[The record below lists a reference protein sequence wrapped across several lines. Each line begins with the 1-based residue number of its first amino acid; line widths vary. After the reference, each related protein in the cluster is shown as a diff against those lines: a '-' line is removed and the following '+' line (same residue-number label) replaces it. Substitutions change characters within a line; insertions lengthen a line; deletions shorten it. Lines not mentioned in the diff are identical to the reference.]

1 EDEDL
6 RKYLNDLKEDLS
18 SWVDRAMSTNALF
31 SYLADTENIEEKERF
46 PAKKIVDEIKEQ
58 VKFLAKGVP
67 IETSRIEKDLK
78 LPNATLVEWGS
89 ILQNV
94 FINAFNAMVDSDKK
108 IIDVSSRS
116 ENGNHELL
124 IQDIGVGVN
133 LEDAESLF
141 SPFVRKLVISPERR
155 ALGYGGTGLGLAIVD
170 LIATN
175 IECKASF
182 VEPEKEF
189 NTAFSLKWREKG

>member
-1 EDEDL
+1 
-6 RKYLNDLKEDLS
+6 
-18 SWVDRAMSTNALF
+18 
-31 SYLADTENIEEKERF
+31 LADTENIDEKERF

-58 VKFLAKGVP
+58 VRFLAKGVP
-67 IETSRIEKDLK
+67 IETSRIEKGLK

-94 FINAFNAMVDSDKK
+94 FTNAFNAMVDSEKT

-116 ENGNHELL
+116 ENGIHELL
-124 IQDIGVGVN
+124 IQDTGVGVN

-141 SPFVRKLVISPERR
+141 SPFVRNVVISPERR
-155 ALGYGGTGLGLAIVD
+155 ALGYGGTGLGLTIVD
-170 LIATN
+170 LIAKN

-182 VEPEKEF
+182 VEPENGF